1 MKAIKIF
8 LIFVLILNFTMVAQ
22 ETQPTGEAEK
32 TVETAKTDNT
42 NLEEIDITVGS
53 VRFPSPFIHAQKDYD
68 QGIYYITLT
77 AKAGTPYFNV
87 YTQTQELL
95 FEEMAVVRPNKRKS
109 GKFKYRLRKG
119 FLNKREYFRLK
130 VITPT
135 HRLMAF
141 FLVKK

>member
-8 LIFVLILNFTMVAQ
+8 LIFVLILSFTMVAQ
-22 ETQPTGEAEK
+22 EPEPTGEAEK
-32 TVETAKTDNT
+32 TAETDNT

-53 VRFPSPFIHAQKDYD
+53 VRFPKPFIHAQKDYD

-109 GKFKYRLRKG
+109 GKFKYRVRKG
-119 FLNKREYFRLK
+119 FSNKREHFNLK

-135 HRLMAF
+135 HRIMAF